1 MGEQRYR
8 NHCGLLLAVKQGC
21 YFTHHTTFTCNV
33 QKRCRVSVK
42 QSQHCLMR
50 VKHMYETDLRAIS
63 QHTLTLY
70 DSGVLKDRIAEMM
83 GISRNDVDDIL
94 RHRCVLEG

>member
-1 MGEQRYR
+1 
-8 NHCGLLLAVKQGC
+8 
-21 YFTHHTTFTCNV
+21 
-33 QKRCRVSVK
+33 
-42 QSQHCLMR
+42 
-50 VKHMYETDLRAIS
+50 MYETDLRAIS

-94 RHRCVLEG
+94 RHRGVLEG